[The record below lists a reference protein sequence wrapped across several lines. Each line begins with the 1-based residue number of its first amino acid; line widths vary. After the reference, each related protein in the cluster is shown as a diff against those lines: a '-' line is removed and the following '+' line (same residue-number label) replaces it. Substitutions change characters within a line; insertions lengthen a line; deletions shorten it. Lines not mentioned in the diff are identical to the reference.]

1 MDNEQNVPID
11 IHTNKLLEWLISR
24 RHCKKDWQ
32 QSAFVIREKI
42 NNAIQ
47 DMPATEEIT
56 KLLLGSYINYFHCIQ
71 IIDLLKTTEANTK
84 NIFGQYSSQRMK
96 DWQEIVRLYEKDN
109 VYLAEAAQM
118 LIRNVNYE
126 VPFMKRQILKCQ
138 QLQEVYM
145 KKESDL
151 MKNANEIKEQFQNTC
166 KDIGIEG
173 NDIRKELI
181 LLLDELPK
189 VFSEIVKKCE
199 NLKPAMQFYVSFLE
213 FTLKRDDIKKKYLT
227 VLHHII
233 EKGNTTTYEWRTGDI
248 PEIVEEPKID
258 IALPGDIHSDTDDQI
273 DFGDTGSAIDFGDD
287 SSSSPNGDYVHIE
300 KIDFGEFEENSEIKW
315 EMSDTS
321 KSNIEII
328 QGECGKVAR
337 GDDALSLLDNPVT
350 RNNFMNELMELEGFL
365 KQRIVEMSTSED
377 VLLANQFHSA
387 PSVVQLQTVADIQ
400 EMLSNVKN
408 IISKMSTIKMQ
419 HLYMIKNSPKYV
431 ERLTETLKQK
441 FALVNKI
448 MESQANII
456 VKREEMLAEQKE
468 FEPKLSLIITK
479 TKELQKQ
486 IEGEISK
493 RYKSRPVNIMG
504 GVNVL

>member
-321 KSNIEII
+321 KGNI
-328 QGECGKVAR
+328 
-337 GDDALSLLDNPVT
+337 
-350 RNNFMNELMELEGFL
+350 
-365 KQRIVEMSTSED
+365 
-377 VLLANQFHSA
+377 
-387 PSVVQLQTVADIQ
+387 
-400 EMLSNVKN
+400 
-408 IISKMSTIKMQ
+408 
-419 HLYMIKNSPKYV
+419 
-431 ERLTETLKQK
+431 
-441 FALVNKI
+441 
-448 MESQANII
+448 
-456 VKREEMLAEQKE
+456 
-468 FEPKLSLIITK
+468 
-479 TKELQKQ
+479 
-486 IEGEISK
+486 
-493 RYKSRPVNIMG
+493 
-504 GVNVL
+504 